1 MLASVR
7 AIVIGVVVLLLV
19 EMRIASAF
27 APRLFHRTRLLRT
40 PAALST
46 TQRCMSNNPPE
57 VAQERSE
64 EEKAAIKAAREA
76 RK

>member
-46 TQRCMSNNPPE
+46 QRCMSNNPPE